1 MFLSTLFSKFKEE
14 FKYGRVNPDEHYDK
28 FIFII
33 PQTDR
38 KDAHNLMR
46 GSIALR
52 IGQVPRD
59 VIIECNGGKVFDVS
73 DIDSTNSDV
82 KAKAR
87 ICIGKIMEYVNRCCD
102 EGLKKNFLCRSFK
115 TNGNSVNGASAFAK
129 SSKRAKLSY

>member
-1 MFLSTLFSKFKEE
+1 MLRKKYLTCFRQLYFQNSKKNSN
-14 FKYGRVNPDEHYDK
+14 YGRVNPNEHYDK

-52 IGQVPRD
+52 IGQVQRD

-73 DIDSTNSDV
+73 NIDSTNSDV
-82 KAKAR
+82 KVKA
-87 ICIGKIMEYVNRCCD
+87 
-102 EGLKKNFLCRSFK
+102 
-115 TNGNSVNGASAFAK
+115 
-129 SSKRAKLSY
+129 